1 MADNGYPDRSKQRRP
16 GILSPILKTAKTAMS
31 YADSTK
37 EAVAAVQTGTL
48 GKFKWSTNLLDML
61 GSNLYSS
68 IQGKQSIGG
77 IGKSALEKSLFG
89 FEFDI
94 DKDKSVGFETGPA
107 EMGRDYRL
115 TFTKKF

>member
-1 MADNGYPDRSKQRRP
+1 MADNGYPDRSKERRP

-37 EAVAAVQTGTL
+37 EAIAAVQTGTL

-61 GSNLYSS
+61 GSNLYSTM
-68 IQGKQSIGG
+68 QGKQPIGA
-77 IGKSALEKSLFG
+77 IGKSALERSLFG
-89 FEFDI
+89 IEFDI
-94 DKDKSVGFETGPA
+94 DKSKTLGFETSPA
-107 EMGRDYRL
+107 EMGRDYKL

>member
-16 GILSPILKTAKTAMS
+16 GILSPVINTAKTAMN

-37 EAVAAVQTGTL
+37 EALSAAQTGTL

-61 GSNLYSS
+61 GSDLYSTM
-68 IQGKQSIGG
+68 QGKQPIGA
-77 IGKSALEKSLFG
+77 IGKSAMEKSLFG
-89 FEFDI
+89 IEFDI
-94 DKDKSVGFETGPA
+94 DKDKSLQFETGPGQV
-107 EMGRDYRL
+107 GRDYNL

>member
-1 MADNGYPDRSKQRRP
+1 MADNGYPDRSKERRP
-16 GILSPILKTAKTAMS
+16 GILSPIINTAKTVMN
-31 YADSTK
+31 YADSTR
-37 EAVAAVQTGTL
+37 EAIAGAQTGTL
-48 GKFKWSTNLLDML
+48 GKFSWSTNLLDML